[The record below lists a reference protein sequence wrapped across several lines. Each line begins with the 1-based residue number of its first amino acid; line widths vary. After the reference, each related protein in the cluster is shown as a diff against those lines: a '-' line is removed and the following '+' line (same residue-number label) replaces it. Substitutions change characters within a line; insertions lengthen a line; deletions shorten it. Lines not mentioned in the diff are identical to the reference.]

1 MTDFLPY
8 GRHLIEADDIAAV
21 TAVLTSGHVA
31 QGPRVAAFEAAL
43 VERTGANH
51 AVATSSCS
59 AALHLALKALDV
71 GPGDLCVVPAITF
84 LSTATAALMC
94 GAEVL
99 FADVDPV
106 SGLLTP
112 DTLKQA
118 LTTAAWPVKAVLP
131 VHLGGRMC
139 ETEALAELAAAA
151 GARLVEDCAHAV
163 GSRRGDERAGDC
175 AHSTAAC
182 FSFHPVKTVACGEGG
197 AVTTND
203 PEMAAR
209 IGRLRNHGVTHDP
222 ALVVDPELSL
232 DAEGQRHPWSYE
244 QLELGYNYRM
254 TDIEAAL
261 GLSQMAKLDR
271 FMARRLKLAKTYD
284 RLLKPLAP
292 VVRAIEVGEGQ
303 TPSLHLYAVHIDFEA
318 LGKTRDAVM
327 RALAAAGIGTQ
338 VHYIPLHR
346 QPYPS

>member
-1 MTDFLPY
+1 M
-8 GRHLIEADDIAAV
+8 
-21 TAVLTSGHVA
+21 
-31 QGPRVAAFEAAL
+31 
-43 VERTGANH
+43 
-51 AVATSSCS
+51 
-59 AALHLALKALDV
+59 
-71 GPGDLCVVPAITF
+71 
-84 LSTATAALMC
+84 
-94 GAEVL
+94 
-99 FADVDPV
+99 
-106 SGLLTP
+106 
-112 DTLKQA
+112 
-118 LTTAAWPVKAVLP
+118 
-131 VHLGGRMC
+131 
-139 ETEALAELAAAA
+139 
-151 GARLVEDCAHAV
+151 

-203 PEMAAR
+203 QEMAAR